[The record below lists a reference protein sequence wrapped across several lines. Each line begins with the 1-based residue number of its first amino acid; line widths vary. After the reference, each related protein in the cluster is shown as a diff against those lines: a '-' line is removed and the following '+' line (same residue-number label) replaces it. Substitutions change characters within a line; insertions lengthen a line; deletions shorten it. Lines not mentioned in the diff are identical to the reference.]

1 LFKIVV
7 TPLDAHMHEKRNFRF
22 DPETIA
28 LMKKAFE
35 DACARIPPRR
45 PVARSILAER
55 ILQAAANGE
64 RDPVRLRT
72 RALVGV
78 VADAG

>member
-1 LFKIVV
+1 M
-7 TPLDAHMHEKRNFRF
+7 DEKRNIPF

-28 LMKKAFE
+28 LMRKVFE
-35 DACARIPPRR
+35 DACSRIPPRR

-55 ILQAAANGE
+55 ILKAAANGE

-72 RALVGV
+72 RALIDV
-78 VADAG
+78 VADTSGDGSLA

>member
-1 LFKIVV
+1 M
-7 TPLDAHMHEKRNFRF
+7 DEKPNLVF

-35 DACARIPPRR
+35 DACSRIPPRR

-55 ILQAAANGE
+55 ILRAAANGE

-72 RALVGV
+72 RALIDVLTDPSG
-78 VADAG
+78 DGPPGMKAGSG